1 MLLAEIDL
9 KADAWLIIIGCLVQ
23 GGALTALGIL
33 WRHHVKTIA
42 SHKREIKDKEE
53 KHAALVAAKDDEIKA
68 REDTCREDL
77 ADCQQQMHDD
87 QKEFRAKTE
96 EILKDALRH
105 EAELLNDI
113 RSDLKSG
120 GSS

>member
-1 MLLAEIDL
+1 MLLAELDL
-9 KADAWLIIIGCLVQ
+9 KADAWLIAIGLLIQ

-33 WRHHVKTIA
+33 WRHHIKTIS
-42 SHKREIKDKEE
+42 SHKSEIKEKDKVN
-53 KHAALVAAKDDEIKA
+53 AALIVAKDNEIKV
-68 REDTCREDL
+68 REEACREEL
-77 ADCQQQMHDD
+77 ADCQRQMHDD

-113 RSDLKSG
+113 RAELRSG
-120 GSS
+120 S